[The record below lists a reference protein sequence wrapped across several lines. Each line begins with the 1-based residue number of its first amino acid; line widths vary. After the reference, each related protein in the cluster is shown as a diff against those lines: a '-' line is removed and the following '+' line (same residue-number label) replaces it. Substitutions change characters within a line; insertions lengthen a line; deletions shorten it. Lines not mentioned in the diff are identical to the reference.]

1 MKKTNNNNSSNTIKH
16 RVPVYRRPL
25 VWIVAA
31 IIIIGAIFAII
42 FLNNAASKPGS
53 EQEKTKTTSS
63 SQDDKPQAESEQT
76 IDSNEPEPEPKT
88 IQYEG
93 ENPNKLDELTGT
105 VTGTYVDNGVLTI
118 MTTVDQYLNGSC
130 ALSMVGDNT
139 GDTYSTTSNLLAD
152 VSVSYCEPF
161 NIPLSVLMNDHYQ
174 IEITLSGNGKTGKIK
189 DGVDL

>member
-31 IIIIGAIFAII
+31 IIIIGAVFAII

-53 EQEKTKTTSS
+53 EQEKAKTTSS

-76 IDSNEPEPEPKT
+76 IDSNELEPEPKT

-130 ALSMVGDNT
+130 TLSMVGDNT

-161 NIPLSVLMNDHYQ
+161 NIPLSALTNDHYQ